1 MVKALSPFKTSLTS
15 TSTSLL
21 CLPVAVPLARDDG
34 EEDAQQQEVQEQLH
48 GARSLATQAHNSV

>member
-15 TSTSLL
+15 TSLL
-21 CLPVAVPLARDDG
+21 CLPVAAPLARDDG